1 MTFTS
6 FLTFKA
12 QLEALKIQLLRRVD
26 DHELAL
32 ATESRIARMYKRP
45 LTGGQIEEVEKEIKM
60 LERAISAIEAL
71 EENLPQDQKPFLTP

>member
-1 MTFTS
+1 
-6 FLTFKA
+6 
-12 QLEALKIQLLRRVD
+12 
-26 DHELAL
+26 L